1 MAKIFISAAIPASGI
16 TSLQQAGYQPAIYQG
31 NGLISH
37 AELIAGVADAEV
49 LITPLSTQV
58 DRDVIDHA
66 PNLKLI
72 ANFGAGFNNI
82 DVNYAANQA
91 IAVTNTPGV
100 STAST
105 AEVTVGLILALMHR
119 LVEGDQVMRTTGF
132 DGWAPLFFLG
142 HEVKGK
148 TLGII
153 GMGAIGQAVAKR
165 LHAFG
170 MNIIYTQRH
179 PLNVFTAS
187 KTDATD
193 VSLEELLKTADVV
206 SLHAPLTSETQ
217 HLIGTDQLALMKPT
231 AYLINAARGPLVDEH
246 ALLAALQQGQL
257 AGAAL
262 DVYET
267 EPTLTPGFADLKNV
281 VLTPHIGNATVEAR
295 DAMAKIVTDNAIAV
309 LNDEMP
315 RAVVNGVKA
324 PVKPR
329 D

>member
-1 MAKIFISAAIPASGI
+1 MAKIFISAAIPTSGI
-16 TSLQQAGYQPAIYQG
+16 TALQQAGYEPAVYQG
-31 NGLISH
+31 SGLISH
-37 AELIAGVADAEV
+37 ADLVASVADAEV

-66 PNLKLI
+66 PKLKLI

-82 DVNYAANQA
+82 DVNYAANKA

-105 AEVTVGLILALMHR
+105 AEVTVGLVLALMHR
-119 LVEGDQVMRTTGF
+119 MVEGDRLMRTTGF
-132 DGWAPLFFLG
+132 NGWAPLFFLG
-142 HEVKGK
+142 HELQGK

-170 MNIIYTQRH
+170 MKIVYTQRR
-179 PLNVFTAS
+179 PLDVFTAS
-187 KTDATD
+187 KTDATEL
-193 VSLEELLKTADVV
+193 SLEDLLKTADVV
-206 SLHAPLTSETQ
+206 SLHVPLTHETQ
-217 HLIGTDQLALMKPT
+217 HMLGADQLALMKPS
-231 AYLINAARGPLVDEH
+231 AYLINAARGPLIDEQ
-246 ALLAALQQGQL
+246 ALLAQLQQGQL

-267 EPTLTPGFADLKNV
+267 EPKLTPGFADLKNV

-295 DAMAKIVTDNAIAV
+295 DAMAKIVTTNAIAV
-309 LNDEMP
+309 LAGQAP
-315 RAVVNGVKA
+315 QAVVNGVEA
-324 PVKPR
+324 PTEAS

>member
-1 MAKIFISAAIPASGI
+1 MAKIFISAAIPTSGI
-16 TSLQQAGYQPAIYQG
+16 TALQQAGFEPAVYQG
-31 NGLISH
+31 TGLISQS
-37 AELIAGVADAEV
+37 ELIAGVADAEV
-49 LITPLSTQV
+49 LITSLSTQV
-58 DRDVIDHA
+58 DQTVIDQA

-82 DVNYAANQA
+82 DINYAASKA

-105 AEVTVGLILALMHR
+105 AEVTCGLILALMHR
-119 LVEGDQVMRTTGF
+119 MVEGDQLMRTTGF

-142 HEVKGK
+142 HELKGK

-170 MNIIYTQRH
+170 MNIVYNQRR
-179 PLNVFTAS
+179 PIDVFTAS
-187 KTDATD
+187 KTDATEL
-193 VSLEELLKTADVV
+193 SLNELLATADVI
-206 SLHAPLTSETQ
+206 SLHAPLTSATH
-217 HLIGTDQLALMKPT
+217 HLIGAEQLALMKPS

-246 ALLAALQQGQL
+246 ALLTQLQNHQL

-267 EPTLTPGFADLKNV
+267 EPALTPGFAELKNV

-309 LNDEMP
+309 LNGDYP
-315 RAVVNGVKA
+315 QAVVNGVKA
-324 PVKPR
+324 EKIPE